1 MEIFLTVVHLLACF
15 VLIVVVLLQRG
26 KGADMGAMFG
36 GGASATVFGSR
47 GAGNF
52 FTKLTTLAVV
62 TFFVTSLSFNY
73 LMNQEAGGNF
83 MQGEDGEVEEGAP
96 DSEEAAPLFEE
107 VGDAVSI
114 PETQPIEEAEAPA
127 VDGEPETDPES

>member
-1 MEIFLTVVHLLACF
+1 MEVFLTVLHLLACF

-52 FTKLTTLAVV
+52 FTKLTTAAVI

-73 LMNQEAGGNF
+73 LLNTESGGGF
-83 MQGEDGEVEEGAP
+83 MQDEASEVEEAEP
-96 DSEEAAPLFEE
+96 DQDAPLFEE
-107 VGDAVSI
+107 VGEAATG
-114 PETQPIEEAEAPA
+114 ETEPAEEAQAPA
-127 VDGEPETDPES
+127 DEESTDPES

>member
-1 MEIFLTVVHLLACF
+1 MYIFLTVLHLLSCV

-36 GGASATVFGSR
+36 AGASATVFGSR

-52 FTKLTTLAVV
+52 FTKLTTAAVV

-73 LMNQEAGGNF
+73 MSSQESGGGLF
-83 MQGEDGEVEEGAP
+83 DGAAEEIIETAP
-96 DSEEAAPLFEE
+96 ALEQDAPAFEE
-107 VGDAVSI
+107 VGEAM
-114 PETQPIEEAEAPA
+114 PTEEAKAPSQEAKAPA
-127 VDGEPETDPES
+127 NGEE

>member
-1 MEIFLTVVHLLACF
+1 MEVFLTVLHLLACF

-52 FTKLTTLAVV
+52 FTKLTTAAVV

-73 LMNQEAGGNF
+73 LMNVEAGGNF
-83 MQGEDGEVEEGAP
+83 MQEEAAVEETSAEP
-96 DSEEAAPLFEE
+96 DQAAPLFEE
-107 VGDAVSI
+107 VGEAAPS
-114 PETQPIEEAEAPA
+114 EENENTS
-127 VDGEPETDPES
+127 EPDN

>member
-1 MEIFLTVVHLLACF
+1 MEVFLTVLHLLACF

-52 FTKLTTLAVV
+52 FTKLTTAAVV

-73 LMNQEAGGNF
+73 LMNVEAGGNF
-83 MQGEDGEVEEGAP
+83 MQDEVGGVEETAAEP
-96 DSEEAAPLFEE
+96 DQAAPLFEE
-107 VGDAVSI
+107 VG
-114 PETQPIEEAEAPA
+114 EAAPLDEAQAPS
-127 VDGEPETDPES
+127 E

>member
-1 MEIFLTVVHLLACF
+1 MEVFLTVLHLLACF

-52 FTKLTTLAVV
+52 FTKLTTAAVV

-73 LMNQEAGGNF
+73 LMNVESGGGF
-83 MQGEDGEVEEGAP
+83 MQDEAEAVEETSSEP
-96 DSEEAAPLFEE
+96 DPAAPLFEE
-107 VGDAVSI
+107 VG
-114 PETQPIEEAEAPA
+114 EAAPLDEAQAPSK
-127 VDGEPETDPES
+127 ESE

>member
-1 MEIFLTVVHLLACF
+1 MEVFLTVLHLLACF

-26 KGADMGAMFG
+26 TGADMGAMFG

-52 FTKLTTLAVV
+52 FTKLTTAAVV

-73 LMNQEAGGNF
+73 LMNTESGGGF
-83 MQGEDGEVEEGAP
+83 MQDEASEVEEAAP
-96 DSEEAAPLFEE
+96 EFDQAAPLFEE
-107 VGDAVSI
+107 VGEAATG
-114 PETQPIEEAEAPA
+114 ETEPAEEAQAPA
-127 VDGEPETDPES
+127 DEESSDPES

>member
-1 MEIFLTVVHLLACF
+1 MEVFLTVLHLLACF

-52 FTKLTTLAVV
+52 FTKLTTAAVV

-73 LMNQEAGGNF
+73 LMNVEAGGNF
-83 MQGEDGEVEEGAP
+83 MQDEVAGVEETAAEP
-96 DSEEAAPLFEE
+96 DQAAPLFEE
-107 VGDAVSI
+107 VG
-114 PETQPIEEAEAPA
+114 EAAPLDKA
-127 VDGEPETDPES
+127 QAPSE

>member
-1 MEIFLTVVHLLACF
+1 MYIFLTVLHLLACV

-36 GGASATVFGSR
+36 AGASATVFGSR

-52 FTKLTTLAVV
+52 FTKLTTAAVV

-73 LMNQEAGGNF
+73 LVSQDSGLF
-83 MQGEDGEVEEGAP
+83 DGAEE
-96 DSEEAAPLFEE
+96 EITEAAPDATQEAPAFEE
-107 VGDAVSI
+107 VGEAM
-114 PETQPIEEAEAPA
+114 PAEEAKAPSAEDEAPA
-127 VDGEPETDPES
+127 EDEGSGS

>member
-1 MEIFLTVVHLLACF
+1 MHIFLTVLHLLACV

-36 GGASATVFGSR
+36 AGASATVFGSR

-52 FTKLTTLAVV
+52 FTKLTTAAVV

-73 LMNQEAGGNF
+73 MASQNAGGGLF
-83 MQGEDGEVEEGAP
+83 EGDAEEAI
-96 DSEEAAPLFEE
+96 EAAPAAEEQEAPAFEE
-107 VGDAVSI
+107 VGEAMPAKEAKA
-114 PETQPIEEAEAPA
+114 PEQADEAPA
-127 VDGEPETDPES
+127 DGEEEGS